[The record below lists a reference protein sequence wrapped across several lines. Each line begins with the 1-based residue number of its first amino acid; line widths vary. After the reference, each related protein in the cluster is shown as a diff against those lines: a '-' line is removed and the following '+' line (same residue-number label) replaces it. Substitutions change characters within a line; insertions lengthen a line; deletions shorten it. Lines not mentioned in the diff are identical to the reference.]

1 MLLSLLGLLELLLQK
16 AMRRS
21 LSQLQALALS
31 AVQQQLLPV
40 VQRLLL
46 EVVVQQLLR
55 EVRLGLLALGPTF
68 RVLALRQVAS
78 QTGASETLALLRAPT
93 ATTPIWLCSCHVH
106 THVSSPPLGSSR
118 CYCSSK
124 SSRTPWCHTRS
135 SSVAS
140 QC

>member
-1 MLLSLLGLLELLLQK
+1 MLLSLLGLLELSLQK
-16 AMRRS
+16 ARRCT
-21 LSQLQALALS
+21 LPQLRALAL
-31 AVQQQLLPV
+31 AVVPRQLLPV

-46 EVVVQQLLR
+46 VAVQQLLR

-78 QTGASETLALLRAPT
+78 QTRASETLALLRAPT

-106 THVSSPPLGSSR
+106 THVSSPPLGNSR

-124 SSRTPWCHTRS
+124 SSRTPWCRTRS

-140 QC
+140 RC